1 MFSLR
6 GDGGGKEMSIKCVFA
21 HGSRAVIG
29 TKDRSDR
36 SVNKP
41 GPGLTTS
48 LTLRSISKPMATQ
61 YLLRQSMISYK
72 KPFSILHTLVNIFS
86 ALIGCFNPI
95 ALQSPPFSP
104 MADGQLCPQ

>member
-21 HGSRAVIG
+21 HGSRVVIG

-41 GPGLTTS
+41 GPGLMPS
-48 LTLRSISKPMATQ
+48 LTLMPISKPMAAQ
-61 YLLRQSMISYK
+61 YLPHQFVISYK
-72 KPFSILHTLVNIFS
+72 S
-86 ALIGCFNPI
+86 
-95 ALQSPPFSP
+95 
-104 MADGQLCPQ
+104 LCP